1 MCQDTGTVS
10 LQAICVF
17 TQLPAFPSMVDMH
30 DIISQRDSI
39 CNLNLTFYVVGLV
52 VNCIG
57 FYYTNYFCKPVGIV

>member
-1 MCQDTGTVS
+1 
-10 LQAICVF
+10 
-17 TQLPAFPSMVDMH
+17 MVDMY
-30 DIISQRDSI
+30 DIISQRVSI